1 MAEQL
6 HRVEVPAP
14 LARHDEVAAV
24 LWALGARGV
33 WERDDRL
40 LAWVADPSLAS
51 DARLARVAAGPVTCE
66 PEAEH
71 DWQASWKATISP
83 VRAGRT
89 VVVPSW
95 LAAHHRPG
103 PQELTLVLDPGQAF
117 GTGHHATTALCLEV
131 LDELDIAEG
140 LRGRSV
146 LDVGCGSGILAI
158 AAAARGAEVVALDL
172 DEDAVAVTRDN
183 AAANEVDLCAEVGAV
198 EDLRDSAEI
207 VVANLIS
214 DVVRDHATTLVAAT
228 SSTLI
233 VSGIAEERAEEV
245 LAALV
250 AAGAEVREIRHRDGW
265 IAARL
270 APHRPVADRA
280 GEDGHHLAHPQRS
293 RDARPRRDRGT
304 DRGPA
309 RSVARGTLLVAGALL
324 AAACTAPGVPVDAPS
339 EQPPP
344 EQPSTTSAPSP
355 EDEELL
361 ADLAATQ
368 ELLEQ
373 LDAELVAAGEASS
386 ANELGAAIA
395 RADALLVS
403 DPSAGTRALFPS
415 ETLERDERAEEP
427 AQLTELLARARE
439 VGGSLGR
446 SVVENLR
453 DPIAG
458 DLGAWERDA
467 AGVVARARD
476 ATDGVTEES
485 TALERVLALDG
496 EGPRAIAW
504 LSLAGRTEA
513 EDLARRAVELTR
525 DHVEVMV
532 IALQLA
538 AGPAR
543 DDSPGEE
550 DPTDEL
556 GPPDPDAAGAGPA
569 GDRVQA

>member
-6 HRVEVPAP
+6 HRIEVPAT
-14 LARHDEVAAV
+14 LARHDEVGAV

-33 WERDDRL
+33 WEREDRL
-40 LAWVADPSLAS
+40 VAWVADPSLAS
-51 DARLARVAAGPVTCE
+51 DARLARVATGPITCE
-66 PEAEH
+66 REAEH

-95 LAAHHRPG
+95 LAADHRPS

-131 LDELDIAEG
+131 LDELDVVAG

-158 AAAARGAEVVALDL
+158 AAAARGAEVVAVDV
-172 DEDAVAVTRDN
+172 DADAIAVTRDN
-183 AAANEVDLCAEVGAV
+183 AAANGVDLSAEVGAV
-198 EDLRDSAEI
+198 EDLRFSAEI

-228 SSTLI
+228 CSTLI

-270 APHRPVADRA
+270 TPRRPVADRA
-280 GEDGHHLAHPQRS
+280 DGDRRGLAHRGGSPEARA
-293 RDARPRRDRGT
+293 RDDRGAL
-304 DRGPA
+304 RGPVRA
-309 RSVARGTLLVAGALL
+309 AARGTLLAAGVLL
-324 AAACTAPGVPVDAPS
+324 AAACTSPGVPGDVPS
-339 EQPPP
+339 EPPPP
-344 EQPSTTSAPSP
+344 EQTTTSAPSP
-355 EDEELL
+355 EEEELL
-361 ADLAATQ
+361 AELAATQ

-373 LDAELVAAGEASS
+373 LDAELVAAAEASG
-386 ANELGAAIA
+386 ADELGAAIA

-403 DPSAGTRALFPS
+403 DPDAGTRALFPS
-415 ETLERDERAEEP
+415 ETLERAERAEVP

-467 AGVVARARD
+467 AGVVASARD
-476 ATDGVTEES
+476 ATAGVSEES
-485 TALERVLALDG
+485 DALERVLALDG

-504 LSLAGRTEA
+504 LTLAGRTEA
-513 EDLARRAVELTR
+513 EDLARRA
-525 DHVEVMV
+525 
-532 IALQLA
+532 
-538 AGPAR
+538 
-543 DDSPGEE
+543 
-550 DPTDEL
+550 
-556 GPPDPDAAGAGPA
+556 
-569 GDRVQA
+569 